1 MSEREREVG
10 QVWHGGGF
18 GNGGCRK
25 GHRERERARRERE
38 TAEEE
43 EEGGSGKVG
52 GICSEFEMVE
62 VKVLKDTCV
71 VFVITVFA
79 TVKFCAPRF
88 GEPRVFEFS

>member
-1 MSEREREVG
+1 MRGRERLAKSGMVVG
-10 QVWHGGGF
+10 LGMVAAGRGI
-18 GNGGCRK
+18 
-25 GHRERERARRERE
+25 ERERARRERE

-62 VKVLKDTCV
+62 VKVRKDTCV

-79 TVKFCAPRF
+79 TVKFCAPRL